1 MIRGIRSRSLV
12 AGSAALLTVAVVS
25 TVFAQGG
32 PGPRG
37 NRRGGPGFPG
47 LQQLNLT
54 DTQREQVRDVMQ
66 RHRDEMQD
74 AGRRLRAA
82 HQAQQQ
88 AIQTVPVNE
97 GLIRS
102 TTQSLAAAE
111 TDMAILQ
118 ARVHSDV
125 WTLLTPEQQAKAKE
139 LREQRAARQEQRK
152 QQRQQQKQAR

>member
-1 MIRGIRSRSLV
+1 MIRGIRSTSLI
-12 AGSAALLTVAVVS
+12 AASALLLTLALVS

-32 PGPRG
+32 PGQRG
-37 NRRGGPGFPG
+37 HRRGSGFPG
-47 LQQLNLT
+47 LRQLNLT

-66 RHRDEMQD
+66 RHRDEMRD

-88 AIQTVPVNE
+88 AIQTVPANE

-102 TTQSLAAAE
+102 TTQSLATAD

>member
-1 MIRGIRSRSLV
+1 MIRGIRSKSLI
-12 AGSAALLTVAVVS
+12 AGAAVLLTAALVG

-37 NRRGGPGFPG
+37 DRRGGGGFPG

-54 DTQREQVRDVMQ
+54 DAQRGQVREVMQ
-66 RHRDEMQD
+66 RYRNDMQET
-74 AGRRLRAA
+74 GRRLRAA
-82 HQAQQQ
+82 HDAQQQ
-88 AIQTVPVNE
+88 AVEAVPVNE

-102 TTQSLAAAE
+102 TTQALAAAE
-111 TDMAILQ
+111 TDMAVLR

-139 LREQRAARQEQRK
+139 LREQRAARHEQRK
-152 QQRQQQKQAR
+152 QHQQQAR